1 MKTIKTSEILV
12 KIELKMFSISTRRA
26 LVLGFF
32 FFLLEN
38 PISTAIEANQSFVPV
53 VSDLKRF
60 EQVIES
66 GSTLTLTC
74 IGIFDNVSTVNWASV
89 PSLTRIIM
97 VILKKGSH
105 FNIATYPNHHG
116 FFPNYLIRTR
126 GNGLTSLLQLK

>member
-1 MKTIKTSEILV
+1 MIATCVFQLE
-12 KIELKMFSISTRRA
+12 MFSISTRRA
-26 LVLGFF
+26 LLVLGFF

-38 PISTAIEANQSFVPV
+38 TISTAIETDQSFGPAAP
-53 VSDLKRF
+53 DLKRF

-74 IGIFDNVSTVNWASV
+74 IGIFDNVSTVDWASV

-116 FFPNYLIRTR
+116 FFLYYLIRTR